1 MLLAA
6 LLALALPP
14 SPSLPQADPEA
25 LAAPPRREGRGPFP
39 RLILRGAILVDGTG
53 APPIGPVDLVI
64 EEERIA
70 RIVPV
75 GPPGLP
81 PDPARRRPEPGP
93 DGLVLDVSGMY
104 VLPGFVDMHGHIG
117 GREQAVPAE
126 YVFKLQLAHGITTIR
141 DPGCGMGLEWTL
153 RHRQRSAAHEIT
165 APRIFAYAV
174 FGQGH
179 DGPITTP
186 EAARAWVREIQ
197 ARGVDGIKFFG
208 APPEVFRAALEEAR
222 RLGLRTACHHAQLH
236 VLEANVLDTSAW
248 GLTTMEHWYGLPEAL
263 FTGRTVQ
270 DYPAGYNYADERDR
284 FAEAGHLWRQAAA
297 PGSPRWEEV
306 MSTLLER
313 DFTLD
318 PTFTI
323 YEACRDLLRER
334 CAEWHPLYTL
344 PSLWDFY
351 RPSRRS
357 HGSFWDGWGTEEEVA
372 WKDNYRR
379 WMAFVNEFKNRG
391 GRVTTGSD
399 AGFIYKL
406 YGFGYVRELE
416 LLREAGFHPLE
427 VVRSATRNGAEALG
441 ALGDFGTVEPGKRAD
456 LVVVA
461 GNPLANFQ
469 LLYGTGVLAL
479 DDADR
484 PVRRGGVR
492 WTIHDGIVY
501 DAPAL
506 LADVRRMVQEA
517 WRAAGRRLT
526 QPGLEEPVPAPGD

>member
-1 MLLAA
+1 MLPA
-6 LLALALPP
+6 LLAVLLLP
-14 SPSLPQADPEA
+14 SPSPPQADPAA
-25 LAAPPRREGRGPFP
+25 LAAPPRREGRGPFR
-39 RLILRGAILVDGTG
+39 RLVLRGGILVDGSG
-53 APPIGPVDLVI
+53 APPRGPVDLVV
-64 EEERIA
+64 EGDRIA
-70 RIVPV
+70 RIVDV

-81 PDPARRRPEPGP
+81 PRPEDRPETGP
-93 DGLVLDVSGMY
+93 DGEELDISGLW

-141 DPGCGMGLEWTL
+141 DPACGMGLDWVLE
-153 RHRQRSAAHEIT
+153 HRERSARNEIT
-165 APRIFAYAV
+165 SPRIFAYVA

-186 EAARAWVREIQ
+186 EEAVAWVREIH
-197 ARGVDGIKFFG
+197 ARGADGIKFFG
-208 APPEVFRAALEEAR
+208 APPSVFRAALAEAA
-222 RLGLRTACHHAQLH
+222 RLGLRSACHHAQLH
-236 VLEANVLDTSAW
+236 VTDANVLDTSAW

-263 FTGRTVQ
+263 FTDRTVQ
-270 DYPAGYNYADERDR
+270 DYPAGYNYADEKDR
-284 FAEAGHLWRQAAA
+284 FAEAGRLWRQAAP

-306 MSTLLER
+306 MGAILER
-313 DFTLD
+313 DLTLD

-323 YEACRDLLRER
+323 YEAARDLMRER

-379 WMAFVNEFKNRG
+379 WMTFVNEFKNRG

-399 AGFIYKL
+399 AGFLYKL
-406 YGFGYVRELE
+406 YGFAYVRELE

-427 VVRSATRNGAEALG
+427 VVRAATRNGAEALG
-441 ALGDFGTVEPGKRAD
+441 ALDELGTLEPGKKAD
-456 LVVVA
+456 LVIVR

-469 LLYGTGVLAL
+469 RLYGTGVLEL
-479 DDADR
+479 DDRDR

-492 WTIHDGIVY
+492 WTMKDGILY
-501 DAPAL
+501 DAQAL
-506 LADVRRMVQEA
+506 LADVRRMVREA
-517 WRAAGRRLT
+517 WAAAGRSLV
-526 QPGLEEPVPAPGD
+526 QPGMETGD